1 MCSLLEGANE
11 IALVACLEISQS
23 EHHAS
28 SNARPKGVALDG
40 EGEPG
45 STVTRQRSLD
55 VASRMHLI

>member
-11 IALVACLEISQS
+11 IALVACLERSKS

-28 SNARPKGVALDG
+28 SNARPNGVGLDG

-45 STVTRQRSLD
+45 STVSA
-55 VASRMHLI
+55 ASESMRMHLI